1 MKWFYILGCVIDDV
15 SHQFVCI
22 YITHLIFTKYVKIS
36 IQSTLFAQCTDIYES
51 SFSYFVL
58 LWNKYVAFYKMHA
71 KLKWSLSLQSYCYIS
86 YKTAIDFSFVI
97 LLANDVFIL
106 CI

>member
-22 YITHLIFTKYVKIS
+22 YITHLMFTKYVKIS

-51 SFSYFVL
+51 SFSSILF
-58 LWNKYVAFYKMHA
+58 
-71 KLKWSLSLQSYCYIS
+71 CYGINMLPS
-86 YKTAIDFSFVI
+86 IKCMQ
-97 LLANDVFIL
+97 N
-106 CI
+106 